1 MDCVPVDE
9 TASSIVRLTLGH
21 NDGLSVSHLVAHS
34 PRHWRECVL
43 WMRLCGYDLELIPYR
58 DWINRLDAT
67 GRDHPLFPLRS
78 FFTVSIAE
86 EGGLTLPELF
96 EEGRA
101 AKGRRRANSRNAPRY
116 RRVGIERR
124 LEVARPL
131 LRRLHRS
138 RP

>member
-1 MDCVPVDE
+1 MLC
-9 TASSIVRLTLGH
+9 TLGK

-58 DWINRLDAT
+58 DWIDRLDAT

-96 EEGRA
+96 EEGRQPKVGAERTREMLRDTGA
-101 AKGRRRANSRNAPRY
+101 AVVQRGSNVLA
-116 RRVGIERR
+116 
-124 LEVARPL
+124 
-131 LRRLHRS
+131 
-138 RP
+138 